1 MACSGAQRLM
11 TSTGAIPKAWRQWLI
26 HNRDRGFAREEIVDR
41 AVAQGYSL
49 VAINA
54 VLETPAQHGAALI
67 SSDGLKPPGWSQWFN
82 APITDSQHR
91 PRAVRV
97 ETPHAQLYELPSLLS
112 SQECQELIEAINSA
126 LLPSTVTRGSNDYRT
141 SRTCHL
147 RHNHPVLSRRLDQR
161 FADLLGVDPRFSEPI
176 QGQRYDPGEY
186 FKQHTDWFSPGTK
199 EFDHN
204 TRNGGQRT
212 WTVMVYLNAVESGG
226 ETWFQHL
233 GQRFTPR
240 PGLGL
245 AWNNLQENGTPN
257 RNTLHEAIPVDVGS
271 KWVITKWFRERTGRN
286 G

>member
-1 MACSGAQRLM
+1 M
-11 TSTGAIPKAWRQWLI
+11 TSTRAIPKAWRQWLI
-26 HNRDRGFAREEIVDR
+26 HNRDRGCARQEIVDR

-67 SSDGLKPPGWSQWFN
+67 SSDGLKPPAWLQWFN

-112 SQECQELIEAINSA
+112 SLECQELIEAINSA

-233 GQRFTPR
+233 DQSFTPR

-245 AWNNLQENGTPN
+245 AWNNLQADGTPN
-257 RNTLHEAIPVDVGS
+257 RNTLHEAIPVAVGS

>member
-1 MACSGAQRLM
+1 M
-11 TSTGAIPKAWRQWLI
+11 
-26 HNRDRGFAREEIVDR
+26 
-41 AVAQGYSL
+41 
-49 VAINA
+49 
-54 VLETPAQHGAALI
+54 
-67 SSDGLKPPGWSQWFN
+67 FN

-245 AWNNLQENGTPN
+245 AWNNLQEDGIPN

>member
-1 MACSGAQRLM
+1 M
-11 TSTGAIPKAWRQWLI
+11 TSTRAIPKAWRQWLI
-26 HNRDRGFAREEIVDR
+26 HNRDRGCARQEIVDR

-67 SSDGLKPPGWSQWFN
+67 SSDGLKPPAWLQWFN

-112 SQECQELIEAINSA
+112 SLECQELIEAINSA

-233 GQRFTPR
+233 DQCFTPR

-245 AWNNLQENGTPN
+245 AWNNLQEDGTPN
-257 RNTLHEAIPVDVGS
+257 RNTLHEAIPVAVGS

>member
-1 MACSGAQRLM
+1 M
-11 TSTGAIPKAWRQWLI
+11 TSASAVPEVWRKWLI
-26 HNRDRGFAREEIVDR
+26 HNRDRGCARPEIVER
-41 AVAQGYSL
+41 AVAQGFSL
-49 VAINA
+49 DAINA
-54 VLETPAQHGAALI
+54 VLDTPTQRRAELTP
-67 SSDGLKPPGWSQWFN
+67 SDGLKPPTWLHWFN
-82 APITDSQHR
+82 APITDRQHQ

-147 RHNHPVLSRRLDQR
+147 RHHHPRLSRRLDQR
-161 FADLLGVDPRFSEPI
+161 FAELLGVDPRFSEPI

-199 EFDHN
+199 EFDQN
-204 TRNGGQRT
+204 TSNGGQRT
-212 WTVMVYLNAVESGG
+212 WTLMVYLNAVESGG

-233 GQRFTPR
+233 DQLFTPQI
-240 PGLGL
+240 GLGL
-245 AWNNLQENGTPN
+245 AWNNLQEDGSPN
-257 RNTLHEAIPVDVGS
+257 RKTLHEAMPVDVGS

>member
-1 MACSGAQRLM
+1 M
-11 TSTGAIPKAWRQWLI
+11 TSTGAIPEAWRQWLI
-26 HNRDRGFAREEIVDR
+26 HNRDRGCARQEIVDR

-147 RHNHPVLSRRLDQR
+147 RHNHPVLSRRLDKR

-226 ETWFQHL
+226 ETWFQQL
-233 GQRFTPR
+233 DQRFTPR

-245 AWNNLQENGTPN
+245 AWNNLQEDGTPN
-257 RNTLHEAIPVDVGS
+257 RNALHEAIPVDVGS

>member
-1 MACSGAQRLM
+1 M
-11 TSTGAIPKAWRQWLI
+11 TSTSVIPEAWRQWLI
-26 HNRDRGFAREEIVDR
+26 HNRDRGCARQEIVDR

-161 FADLLGVDPRFSEPI
+161 FAELLGVDPRFSEPI

-226 ETWFQHL
+226 ETWFQYL

-245 AWNNLQENGTPN
+245 AWNNLQEDGIPN

>member
-1 MACSGAQRLM
+1 M
-11 TSTGAIPKAWRQWLI
+11 TSTGAIPEAWRQWLI
-26 HNRDRGFAREEIVDR
+26 HNRDRGCARQEIVDR

-112 SQECQELIEAINSA
+112 SLECQELIEAINSA

-226 ETWFQHL
+226 ETWFQYL

-245 AWNNLQENGTPN
+245 AWNNLQEDGIPN

>member
-1 MACSGAQRLM
+1 M
-11 TSTGAIPKAWRQWLI
+11 TSTGAIPEAWRQWLI
-26 HNRDRGFAREEIVDR
+26 HNRDRGCAREEIVDR

-67 SSDGLKPPGWSQWFN
+67 SSDGLKPPGWSQWCN

-112 SQECQELIEAINSA
+112 SQECQELIAAINSA
-126 LLPSTVTRGSNDYRT
+126 LLPSTVTSGSNDYRT

-186 FKQHTDWFSPGTK
+186 FKQHTDWFSPGTT

-233 GQRFTPR
+233 NQRFTPQT
-240 PGLGL
+240 GMGL
-245 AWNNLQENGTPN
+245 AWNNLHEDGSPN
-257 RNTLHEAIPVDVGS
+257 QTTLHEAMPVDVGS
-271 KWVITKWFRERTGRN
+271 KCVITKWFRERSGRN

>member
-11 TSTGAIPKAWRQWLI
+11 TSTGAIPEAWRQWLI
-26 HNRDRGFAREEIVDR
+26 HNRDRGCARQEIVDR

-112 SQECQELIEAINSA
+112 SLECQELIEAINSA

-147 RHNHPVLSRRLDQR
+147 RHNHPVLSRRLDQC

-226 ETWFQHL
+226 ETWFQRL

-245 AWNNLQENGTPN
+245 AWNNLQEDGIPN

>member
-1 MACSGAQRLM
+1 
-11 TSTGAIPKAWRQWLI
+11 
-26 HNRDRGFAREEIVDR
+26 
-41 AVAQGYSL
+41 L

-67 SSDGLKPPGWSQWFN
+67 SSDGLKPPAWLQWFN

-112 SQECQELIEAINSA
+112 SLECQELIEAINSA

-233 GQRFTPR
+233 DQRFTPR

-245 AWNNLQENGTPN
+245 AWNNLQEDGTPN
-257 RNTLHEAIPVDVGS
+257 RNTLHEAIPVAVGS

>member
-1 MACSGAQRLM
+1 M
-11 TSTGAIPKAWRQWLI
+11 TSTGAIPEAWRQWLI
-26 HNRDRGFAREEIVDR
+26 HNRDRGCARQEIVDR

-245 AWNNLQENGTPN
+245 AWNNLREDGIPN

>member
-1 MACSGAQRLM
+1 M
-11 TSTGAIPKAWRQWLI
+11 TSTSVIPEAWRQWLI
-26 HNRDRGFAREEIVDR
+26 HNRDRGCARQVIVER
-41 AVAQGYSL
+41 AFAQGYSL
-49 VAINA
+49 AAINA
-54 VLETPAQHGAALI
+54 VLDTPAHHGAEQT
-67 SSDGLKPPGWSQWFN
+67 SSDGLKPPASSQWFN
-82 APITDSQHR
+82 APITDPQYQ

-97 ETPHAQLYELPSLLS
+97 ETPLAQLYELPCLVS

-233 GQRFTPR
+233 DQRFTPR

-245 AWNNLQENGTPN
+245 AWNNLQEDGTPN
-257 RNTLHEAIPVDVGS
+257 RNTLHEAIPVAVGS

>member
-1 MACSGAQRLM
+1 M
-11 TSTGAIPKAWRQWLI
+11 TSTGAMPQEWRQWLI

-67 SSDGLKPPGWSQWFN
+67 SSDGLKPPGGSQWFN

-245 AWNNLQENGTPN
+245 AWNNLQEDGIPN

>member
-1 MACSGAQRLM
+1 M
-11 TSTGAIPKAWRQWLI
+11 TSTGAIPEAWRQWLI
-26 HNRDRGFAREEIVDR
+26 HNRDRGCARQEIVDR

-245 AWNNLQENGTPN
+245 AWNNLQEDGIPN
-257 RNTLHEAIPVDVGS
+257 LEHIA
-271 KWVITKWFRERTGRN
+271 
-286 G
+286 

>member
-1 MACSGAQRLM
+1 M
-11 TSTGAIPKAWRQWLI
+11 TSTHAIPEVWRRWLI
-26 HNRDRGFAREEIVDR
+26 HNRDRGCARQEIVDR

-112 SQECQELIEAINSA
+112 SQECQQLIEAINTV

-161 FADLLGVDPRFSEPI
+161 FADLFGVDPRFSEPI
-176 QGQRYDPGEY
+176 QGQRYDPGQY

-212 WTVMVYLNAVESGG
+212 WTVMVYLNAVELGG
-226 ETWFQHL
+226 ETWFKHL
-233 GQRFTPR
+233 DQRFTPR

-245 AWNNLQENGTPN
+245 AWNNLQVDGTPN
-257 RNTLHEAIPVDVGS
+257 RNTLHEAMPVDVGS

>member
-1 MACSGAQRLM
+1 M
-11 TSTGAIPKAWRQWLI
+11 TSTRAIPKAWRQWLI
-26 HNRDRGFAREEIVDR
+26 HNRDRGCARQEIVDR

-67 SSDGLKPPGWSQWFN
+67 SSDGLKPPAWLQWFN

-112 SQECQELIEAINSA
+112 SLECQELIEAINSA

-233 GQRFTPR
+233 DQRFTPR
-240 PGLGL
+240 SGLGL
-245 AWNNLQENGTPN
+245 AWNNLQEDGTPN
-257 RNTLHEAIPVDVGS
+257 RNTLHEAIPVAVGS

>member
-1 MACSGAQRLM
+1 M
-11 TSTGAIPKAWRQWLI
+11 
-26 HNRDRGFAREEIVDR
+26 
-41 AVAQGYSL
+41 
-49 VAINA
+49 
-54 VLETPAQHGAALI
+54 
-67 SSDGLKPPGWSQWFN
+67 
-82 APITDSQHR
+82 
-91 PRAVRV
+91 

-186 FKQHTDWFSPGTK
+186 FKQHTDWFSPGTT

-226 ETWFQHL
+226 ETWFQNL
-233 GQRFTPR
+233 DQRFTPR

-245 AWNNLQENGTPN
+245 AWNNLQEDGTPN

>member
-1 MACSGAQRLM
+1 M
-11 TSTGAIPKAWRQWLI
+11 TSTGAIPEAWRQWLI
-26 HNRDRGFAREEIVDR
+26 HNRDRGCARQEIVDR

-186 FKQHTDWFSPGTK
+186 FKQHTDWFSPGTQ

-245 AWNNLQENGTPN
+245 AWNNLQEDGIPN

-271 KWVITKWFRERTGRN
+271 KWVITKWLDRKSVV
-286 G
+286 